1 MRPTDQNQAGSRRPN
16 LMSSSRRA
24 GGEINILAM
33 LDGQS
38 GKPRRARKL
47 AWIGAGTLLTC
58 ALGGGLAWLLHAPSG
73 GFDDHRIA
81 VDLPDPKPAAVPP
94 VDVPPVD
101 VPPARVPPALVPA
114 SLPET
119 ARYAEEGPP
128 QGATIV
134 EPPSHDAAAVF
145 PAEMLPD
152 EMKAHGSARM
162 AAPRPAAASIQTAS
176 TQTSAAK
183 PAAHVAAPRPA
194 PRTASS
200 MPRQEAPVRARR
212 GAATVKPVPAPA
224 TVDTDVALIS
234 AIIQHVNQR
243 GELQDNAKSST
254 KQTPTQP

>member
-1 MRPTDQNQAGSRRPN
+1 VRPTDQNQAGSRRPN

-47 AWIGAGTLLTC
+47 AWVGAGTLLVC
-58 ALGGGLAWLLHAPSG
+58 ALGGALAWLLHAPSG

-94 VDVPPVD
+94 VDVA
-101 VPPARVPPALVPA
+101 PARVPPALVPA
-114 SLPET
+114 SLPEPP
-119 ARYAEEGPP
+119 RYAEEGPP

-152 EMKAHGSARM
+152 QMKAHAGAHPG
-162 AAPRPAAASIQTAS
+162 PRPAP
-176 TQTSAAK
+176 AAK
-183 PAAHVAAPRPA
+183 LAAHAAAPRPA

-200 MPRQEAPVRARR
+200 TPRQEAQARARR
-212 GAATVKPVPAPA
+212 SAAAAKPAQAPA
-224 TVDTDVALIS
+224 AVDTDVALIS

-243 GELQDNAKSST
+243 GELQDNAKTST
-254 KQTPTQP
+254 KRMPTHP